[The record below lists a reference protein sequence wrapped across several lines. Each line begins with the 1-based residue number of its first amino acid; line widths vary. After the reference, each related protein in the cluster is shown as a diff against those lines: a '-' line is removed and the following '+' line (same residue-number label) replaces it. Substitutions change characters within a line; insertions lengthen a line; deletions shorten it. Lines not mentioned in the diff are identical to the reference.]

1 MFHQSASDLSPA
13 PDVRLGDSPSDRRAH
28 RRIPFGEIRGARA
41 RIPHRPAVSLIDVS
55 SGGALIEL
63 PFQVPPESR
72 FPVELHT
79 SVEQVTVPFQ
89 LLRCYV
95 AQLNGGLT
103 YHAAGAFDQLL
114 DLQALASR
122 ASCAMQNLIGT
133 LDRLHRSGQQAASPS
148 RSAAEFNEFL
158 AAVIVNLR
166 RGESLDLVTLKVKAR
181 LTQTYPSLTISP
193 ALSPYRDTL
202 TSAQCFGLTFNSKR
216 VLSASD
222 RRFLKAN
229 GQLISMLEDCRR
241 EMREM
246 REMREDTTRQSPQVI
261 YSPAEWMD
269 TRSSLSA

>member
-1 MFHQSASDLSPA
+1 MITDPGVKAALEALVRRRPTCVSETVRPIGERIDAS
-13 PDVRLGDSPSDRRAH
+13 H
-28 RRIPFGEIRGARA
+28 
-41 RIPHRPAVSLIDVS
+41 
-55 SGGALIEL
+55 SG
-63 PFQVPPESR
+63 
-72 FPVELHT
+72 
-79 SVEQVTVPFQ
+79 
-89 LLRCYV
+89 
-95 AQLNGGLT
+95 
-103 YHAAGAFDQLL
+103 
-114 DLQALASR
+114 
-122 ASCAMQNLIGT
+122 
-133 LDRLHRSGQQAASPS
+133 RS
-148 RSAAEFNEFL
+148 AEFNEFL

-193 ALSPYRDTL
+193 SRSPYRDAL

-246 REMREDTTRQSPQVI
+246 REDTTTQSPQSPKVI